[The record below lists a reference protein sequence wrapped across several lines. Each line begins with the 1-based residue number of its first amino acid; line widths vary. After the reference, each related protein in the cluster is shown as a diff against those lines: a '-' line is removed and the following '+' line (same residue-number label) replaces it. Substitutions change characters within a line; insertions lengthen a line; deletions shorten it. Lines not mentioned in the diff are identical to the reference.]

1 MTMSRLTHHI
11 SHQFDKEL
19 EDIRSK
25 VLAMGGLVEE
35 HIHKVLECF
44 AKGDFDEAEYVAVN
58 DFKVNALEIEI
69 DDDCTEILLRRQPAA
84 TDLRLVLSVSRTI
97 TDLERI
103 GDEAE
108 KIARLVL
115 NLRGSGGI
123 SSYYLGM
130 LSMGHHVRRM
140 VRASLD
146 AFARMDS
153 EAAFKI
159 AQEDREIDT
168 ETDAIMRYLIT
179 YMMEDP
185 RSITRVLDAVLSVR
199 AFERIGDHARNIC
212 ENVIYLVEGKNV
224 RHVALEQV
232 EQELRRDSS
241 E

>member
-11 SHQFDKEL
+11 SQQFDKEL